1 MVEATAQQPMQFYD
15 HLMQSMA
22 EGVLVLD
29 EQGVVIAADEVAA
42 ALLGHDAG
50 TLIGCHS
57 QAFWP
62 EDLPLPYEMHKRA
75 SRSAKATFRARDG
88 RPVPVTLTI
97 TPVSGRVSGFL
108 VAMTGLDEVER
119 FNEAL
124 AHTQRLAGIGILTAS
139 VAHELNT
146 PISIIAATCSNL
158 QHEVEDN
165 TLSME
170 QLLRT
175 IEMIDQN
182 TWRAARVIEVLRN
195 YSYGEKLQT
204 AVTDLNMIVEDALTL
219 VRHQFHGQFNVKIEK
234 DLSPDLKS
242 IVCDHNRVAQVLI
255 NLLINASDAMQP
267 TGGTITIQSRPLPQ
281 ATAVVPVNGVTANDN
296 GATAEQ
302 YAVSIRDTGHGIMPD
317 IMDKI
322 FDPFFT
328 TKANGKGT
336 GLGLYI
342 ARQIV
347 TQHHGRLWAENN
359 PGGGATFT
367 FTLPRSQ

>member
-1 MVEATAQQPMQFYD
+1 MVEATTQQPTQFYD

-22 EGVLVLD
+22 EGILVLD

-42 ALLGHDAG
+42 ALLGYDAD
-50 TLIGCHS
+50 TLIGRHC
-57 QAFWP
+57 QAFWS
-62 EDLPLPYEMHKRA
+62 EELPPPHQMPGSA
-75 SRSAKATFRARDG
+75 SRCAKTTFRTRDG
-88 RPVPVTLTI
+88 RPVPVILAI
-97 TPVSGRVSGFL
+97 TPVAGQVTGFL
-108 VAMTGLDEVER
+108 VAMTSLGDVER

-139 VAHELNT
+139 IAHELNT

-175 IEMIDQN
+175 IEMVEQN
-182 TWRAARVIEVLRN
+182 TWRAARIIEVLRN

-219 VRHQFHGQFNVKIEK
+219 VRHQFHGQLNVKIEM

-242 IVCDHNRVAQVLI
+242 IVCDHNRLAQVMI

-267 TGGTITIQSRPLPQ
+267 AGGTIHIQSWALP
-281 ATAVVPVNGVTANDN
+281 AAAVPVNGVHANNN
-296 GATAEQ
+296 GAAAEQ
-302 YAVSIRDTGHGIMPD
+302 YAVSIRDAGHGIAPD
-317 IMDKI
+317 VMDKI
-322 FDPFFT
+322 FNPFFT

-347 TQHHGRLWAENN
+347 TQHHGYLWAENN
-359 PGGGATFT
+359 PDGGATFT
-367 FTLPRSQ
+367 FTLPRYQ